1 MPPSLSLSF
10 ASEHDSLSVRHFMVT
25 ERLSATF
32 DISVVALSP
41 IDDIDAESILGQP
54 ASFRVAPRVSGAP
67 LASSMAPREWTGICS
82 HFEQIQAEE
91 TGLSTYSIRI
101 VPDLWLTTQRTNNRI
116 FQHLTVPQI
125 VEKLLGEWKI
135 AHAFELDAASYPRH
149 EYRVQYGESDFAFLS
164 RLLEEAGISY
174 RFGFATDKGTLVVL
188 SDHPHRG
195 EPRAGGPLPYVDQPS
210 ANAHRDFVTRVRV
223 SRELRP
229 GALSLRDFDFR
240 GRLDYPRFGK
250 ATPAPGVEAELE
262 QYRYAP
268 GAFINE
274 GRPGAEHAAHADDK
288 EAAALAERS
297 LEAVRSLKRVVS
309 FQTSALDLAPG
320 AVFDVSGH
328 PKAEISPPH
337 HLLVVELRIDGTPS
351 GAWTATGL
359 AVPTDTP
366 YRPQKATPRPRVSGL
381 QSALVVGPKGEEI
394 HTDEYG
400 RVRVQ
405 FHWDREG
412 KHDEHSSCWV
422 RVSQGWAG
430 PGFGMMTIPR
440 IGQEVTVG
448 FFEGD
453 PDQPVIIGRVY
464 NALKQVPYKLPE
476 DRTKSGWRTSSSPS
490 SPSSPGFNEL
500 MFEDKK
506 GAELVSIR
514 AQRDLHK
521 LVKANEIERTGAD
534 RTIAVGKR
542 RTATVG
548 AVDATFVGERH
559 SVVVASAAGQ
569 TPTRLEM
576 TDRRIV
582 FTTGEATV
590 TFDGPDLTL
599 EAQGN
604 ITIVA
609 HTGDVILRGGPNV
622 KINCD

>member
-1 MPPSLSLSF
+1 M
-10 ASEHDSLSVRHFMVT
+10 
-25 ERLSATF
+25 
-32 DISVVALSP
+32 
-41 IDDIDAESILGQP
+41 
-54 ASFRVAPRVSGAP
+54 
-67 LASSMAPREWTGICS
+67 
-82 HFEQIQAEE
+82 
-91 TGLSTYSIRI
+91 
-101 VPDLWLTTQRTNNRI
+101 
-116 FQHLTVPQI
+116 
-125 VEKLLGEWKI
+125 
-135 AHAFELDAASYPRH
+135 
-149 EYRVQYGESDFAFLS
+149 
-164 RLLEEAGISY
+164 
-174 RFGFATDKGTLVVL
+174 
-188 SDHPHRG
+188 
-195 EPRAGGPLPYVDQPS
+195 
-210 ANAHRDFVTRVRV
+210 
-223 SRELRP
+223 
-229 GALSLRDFDFR
+229 
-240 GRLDYPRFGK
+240 
-250 ATPAPGVEAELE
+250 
-262 QYRYAP
+262 
-268 GAFINE
+268 
-274 GRPGAEHAAHADDK
+274 
-288 EAAALAERS
+288 
-297 LEAVRSLKRVVS
+297 
-309 FQTSALDLAPG
+309 
-320 AVFDVSGH
+320 SGH